1 MTYEQAD
8 QHWVRYTV
16 LPVVLVL
23 ALLAYG
29 AAKVDAL
36 ADTPQAAVEAITAD
50 VLKTLQA
57 NRDVVGREPA
67 RVMALIVKDVYP
79 YLDFNVMSREVLGAA
94 WRSADDALRSRFMQA
109 FRELL
114 TDDYTAALRQFSN
127 QSVKVTGTRWEDA
140 AQQRAMVFSTV
151 YSPAE
156 KPVEVDYRLY
166 RDQGKWMIYDVVVDG
181 VSLLINYREEFAA
194 ELQNESV
201 ATLVSRLE
209 EKVTS
214 LRADDAPH

>member
-1 MTYEQAD
+1 M
-8 QHWVRYTV
+8 RYTL
-16 LPVVLVL
+16 LPVVLLVL
-23 ALLAYG
+23 ALPVHGYG
-29 AAKVDAL
+29 KVGAGV
-36 ADTPQAAVEAITAD
+36 DTPQATVEAVTAD

-57 NRDVVGREPA
+57 NRAVVGREPA
-67 RVMALIVKDVYP
+67 RVMALIVQDVYP
-79 YLDFNVMSREVLGAA
+79 YLDFNIMSREVLGVA
-94 WRSADDALRSRFMQA
+94 WRSADDPLRKRFMQA

-140 AQQRAMVFSTV
+140 AHQRALVSSTL
-151 YSPAE
+151 YSPGE
-156 KPVEVDYRLY
+156 KSVEVDYRLY
-166 RDQGKWMIYDVVVDG
+166 QDRGTWMIYDVVVDG

-209 EKVTS
+209 QKVAT
-214 LRADDAPH
+214 LRAGDTAQ